1 MSSLAADEALACS
14 APSAL
19 VMPRSLAQ
27 SSLHDSK
34 QKPVDHRPAVLAR
47 LSQYAAKTS
56 QLHVTQQKDFGV
68 SVLDGR
74 GLMWCIAASA
84 PGSIAS
90 GEGLVYAR
98 MRRCA
103 GFRSVF
109 ALRATRSLTP

>member
-1 MSSLAADEALACS
+1 MQRTIGTGHAEVAGAVLVARLEAEAC
-14 APSAL
+14 
-19 VMPRSLAQ
+19 Q
-27 SSLHDSK
+27 S
-34 QKPVDHRPAVLAR
+34 PAVLAR

-68 SVLDGR
+68 SVLDVR
-74 GLMWCIAASA
+74 GLVWCIAARA

-103 GFRSVF
+103 GFRSIF
-109 ALRATRSLTP
+109 ALRATHSLTP